1 MNKPITSPLFLLG
14 LSFFTFN
21 DTIHAKGSSE
31 FLNSKPLIVQDTTRP
46 IAYCLNFIEVS
57 LPVTKS
63 VTIYAKDLNV
73 GSYDNVTSA
82 SDLKFYFDG
91 DPSKQS
97 VTRSCEDFV
106 AIGRGNNLDITI
118 AMWVED
124 EAGNAAHCRTTVS
137 INDNNNVCPS
147 EPGGNTLFYIS
158 GNISSNISST
168 HIGDEFHGKISLN
181 GTNGFH
187 SETFNNPYK
196 FSNLANGNYTLCV
209 EQKDGF
215 LNGISTAD
223 IVKIKRHI
231 LGLEL
236 LESPYKLLASDL
248 NRSRNLTAADV
259 SELKKIILGI
269 NSTLTKVP
277 SWIFIPADFI
287 FPPNEFP
294 DINLFIP
301 SCKTIEIKDKSLDK
315 VDFIGIKMGNVN

>member
-14 LSFFTFN
+14 LFFFTFN
-21 DTIHAKGSSE
+21 DTIHANGSSD

-46 IAYCLNFIEVS
+46 VAYCLNFIEVS

-63 VTIYAKDLNV
+63 ITIYAKDLNV
-73 GSYDNVTSA
+73 GSYDNVTST

-97 VTRSCEDFV
+97 ITKSCEDF
-106 AIGRGNNLDITI
+106 AKARTDFELILDVQ
-118 AMWVED
+118 MWVED
-124 EAGNAAHCRTTVS
+124 EAGNAAYCRTTIV
-137 INDNNNVCPS
+137 IQDNQNICPS
-147 EPGGNTLFYIS
+147 DPGIYPFYIT
-158 GNISSNISST
+158 GDISVPQGT
-168 HIGDEFHGKISLN
+168 HINEVLFNGKVTLN
-181 GTNGFH
+181 GPNGFH
-187 SETFNNPYK
+187 AETSGSPYK
-196 FSNLANGNYTLCV
+196 FTNLANGIYTLCI
-209 EQKDGF
+209 EQNDDV
-215 LNGISTAD
+215 LNGISTLD

-231 LGLEL
+231 LGIEL
-236 LESPYKLLASDL
+236 MNTPYKLLASDL

-269 NSTLTKVP
+269 TSTFTKVP

-287 FPPNEFP
+287 FSPNEFP
-294 DINLFIP
+294 NINLFIP